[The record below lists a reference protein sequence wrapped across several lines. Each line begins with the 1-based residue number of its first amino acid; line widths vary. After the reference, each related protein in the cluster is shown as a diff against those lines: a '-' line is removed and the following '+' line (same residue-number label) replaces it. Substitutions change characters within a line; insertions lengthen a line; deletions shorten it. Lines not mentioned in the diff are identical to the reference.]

1 MLTYFEL
8 TSYIILKTNDFAY
21 RLLTWYPDNCRDLP
35 WRNTDDP
42 YIIWLSEII
51 LQQTRVA
58 QGLPYFRVF
67 LETFPDVKSLAQA
80 PLGIVMRCWQGLG
93 YYSRARNLHAC
104 AKQVLH
110 DWDGEFPNAY
120 RELLKLKGIG
130 PYTAAAI
137 ASFAFGE
144 KVAVVDGNV
153 YRVLS
158 RYFGVDADISTQK
171 GKKEFERLANQ
182 LIASS
187 DPGTY
192 NQAIM
197 EFGAL
202 QCVPRSPDCQSC
214 PLMESCY
221 AFSTNTVQDYPVKTK
236 KIRIKKRYFSY
247 LHITCAGFTV
257 VKERGKGDIWQG
269 LVDFPLD
276 EFKYEKQRNWE
287 DGETVLSLRG
297 FLRSQIEVFDITYK
311 HILSHQWIFATF
323 VQVRL
328 PPQDLGKL
336 RTWGGS
342 KNYLLVNDVELE
354 DLGKPILIAKY
365 LIDCE

>member
-1 MLTYFEL
+1 MN
-8 TSYIILKTNDFAY
+8 TNDFAY

-35 WRNTDDP
+35 WRKTDDP

-51 LQQTRVA
+51 LQQTKVA
-58 QGLPYFRVF
+58 QGLPYFMVF
-67 LETFPDVKSLAQA
+67 SETFPDVKSLAEA
-80 PLGIVMRCWQGLG
+80 PLSLVMRCWQGLG

-104 AKQVLH
+104 AQQVVH
-110 DWDGEFPNAY
+110 DWGGNFPDSY
-120 RELLKLKGIG
+120 RDLLKLKGVG

-158 RYFGVDADISTQK
+158 RFFGVDADISTQK
-171 GKKEFERLANQ
+171 GKKEFEKLANQ
-182 LIASS
+182 LIATS

-202 QCVPRSPDCQSC
+202 QCVPKSPDCHSC
-214 PLMESCY
+214 PLVENCH
-221 AFSTNTVQDYPVKTK
+221 AFSANRVQDYPVKTK
-236 KIRIKKRYFSY
+236 KVKIKKRYFSY
-247 LHITCAGFTV
+247 LHITCAGYTV
-257 VKERGKGDIWQG
+257 VKERGAGDIWQG

-276 EFKYEKQRNWE
+276 EFKNEKQNQWE
-287 DGETVLSLRG
+287 DGESLASLRG
-297 FLRSQIEVFDITYK
+297 FSRSQIDVFGTTYK

-328 PPQDLGKL
+328 QKGDLEIL
-336 RTWGGS
+336 RNWVEDR
-342 KNYLLVNDVELE
+342 NYLLVNGEELE

-365 LIDCE
+365 LIDCD